1 VEHHANQC
9 SHGSPHSLEGCSRT
23 PFSVSEGET
32 LGELLDEADRVLPA
46 HIRAEAEKFTS
57 TYHSPVGMLRIST
70 GPDGFNCNFELTG
83 VDAASG
89 EVAKLTPSAFFLQ
102 KEIWNLWSQLGWEL
116 TALVY
121 RYQQNFVFGM
131 AHHLHLTMTIA
142 ITVQHIT
149 PRYVLSARDNATGE
163 TIATKV
169 QTGSTL
175 GLCSQLAQAMHVQ
188 RERRSSPRPT
198 TVGAQLTS
206 NR

>member
-1 VEHHANQC
+1 MEYHVNQC
-9 SHGSPHSLEGCSRT
+9 SDVSPHSAEGCSRT
-23 PFSVSEGET
+23 PFSVSQGET
-32 LGELLDEADRVLPA
+32 LGDLLDEADCVLPA
-46 HIRAEAEKFTS
+46 HIRAEAEKFMS
-57 TYHSPVGMLRIST
+57 SYHSPVGMLRIST
-70 GPDGFNCNFELTG
+70 GPDGFKCNFELTG

-89 EVAKLTPSAFFLQ
+89 AVAKLSPSAFFLRND
-102 KEIWNLWSQLGWEL
+102 IWNLWSRLGWEL

-121 RYQQNFVFGM
+121 QYQQNFVFGM

-175 GLCSQLAQAMHVQ
+175 GLCSQLAEAMHVQ
-188 RERRSSPRPT
+188 RETRVTRDI
-198 TVGAQLTS
+198 QQ
-206 NR
+206 